1 MSKLEGGQGVRAL
14 AALLPK
20 LAAPAMRK
28 RGFAEA
34 ALLTR
39 WGDVVGPTLA
49 ADAVPDR
56 LAFPR
61 GRNSGATLHLRV
73 AGAAALDVQHL
84 APQIVERI
92 NVFFGYPAVARLAL
106 TQAPVVPPPARSGT
120 ASPSPVAADRARAI
134 DRAAA
139 DIADPAL
146 RAATAALGRAVAG
159 ASRTERD

>member
-1 MSKLEGGQGVRAL
+1 MGNVERGRGARAL

-28 RGFAEA
+28 RGFTET

-39 WGDVVGPTLA
+39 WGDIVGPGLA
-49 ADAVPDR
+49 ADAMPDR

-61 GRNSGATLHLRV
+61 GRNSGASLHVRV
-73 AGAAALDVQHL
+73 AGAAALELQHL
-84 APQIVERI
+84 APQIIERI

-106 TQAPVVPPPARSGT
+106 VQGPIAQPPARPET
-120 ASPSPVAADRARAI
+120 ASPVPVTADRAEAI
-134 DRAAA
+134 DQAAA

-146 RAATAALGRAVAG
+146 RTAVAGLGRAVAG
-159 ASRTERD
+159 AGGARRR